1 MQDWWAEEAAGGAG
15 RADEARAG
23 AMAVAERAEGA
34 GVGGRRRPAP
44 VRRGRASSS
53 TRKKRMEEKEKIEG
67 MTSGPIDDCFN
78 GVKINHNLFL
88 CNPLTKQKIGRTQPS
103 QSNTRWVGPNLKNKD
118 GPNPSPNQ
126 THAKLLSS
134 L

>member
-1 MQDWWAEEAAGGAG
+1 MQEWWAEEAVGGAG
-15 RADEARAG
+15 RADEASADVM
-23 AMAVAERAEGA
+23 AAVAERAEGAGA

-78 GVKINHNLFL
+78 GVKINPNLFL
-88 CNPLTKQKIGRTQPS
+88 CNPLTKQKIGSDPT
-103 QSNTRWVGPNLKNKD
+103 
-118 GPNPSPNQ
+118 
-126 THAKLLSS
+126 LSTKH
-134 L
+134 

>member
-1 MQDWWAEEAAGGAG
+1 MAGEREWAAPVKAAVSGAGRVQDWWAEEAAGGAG
-15 RADEARAG
+15 RADEASAG

-34 GVGGRRRPAP
+34 GVGVGGRRRPAP

-78 GVKINHNLFL
+78 GVKINPNLFL
-88 CNPLTKQKIGRTQPS
+88 CNPLTKQKIGSDPT
-103 QSNTRWVGPNLKNKD
+103 
-118 GPNPSPNQ
+118 
-126 THAKLLSS
+126 LSTKH
-134 L
+134 

>member
-1 MQDWWAEEAAGGAG
+1 MAGEREWAAPVKAAASGAGWVQYWWAEEAAGGAG
-15 RADEARAG
+15 RADEASAG

-34 GVGGRRRPAP
+34 GVGVGGRRRPAP
-44 VRRGRASSS
+44 VRRSRASSS

-88 CNPLTKQKIGRTQPS
+88 CNPLTKQKIGSDPT
-103 QSNTRWVGPNLKNKD
+103 
-118 GPNPSPNQ
+118 
-126 THAKLLSS
+126 LSTKH
-134 L
+134 